1 MHISISSGYPDSD
14 ADDTVK
20 SDVPTPA
27 SSLPG
32 AGSGGGYSMSEEDKE
47 LRRYLDKAYIAPK
60 ERKMIPKKI
69 IDSSRPQKT
78 KDPCLKP
85 EYLIVDGYNI
95 IFAWD
100 ELKALAKV
108 NLDSAREA
116 LIEILENYQG
126 YRKCNVVA
134 VFDAYRV
141 KGGTDH
147 TEKIGD
153 LEVVFTGEG
162 ETADTYIERM
172 TYEMKKKYIV
182 RVASS
187 DTLEQMIATGN
198 DALRMSAEDLRKEI
212 ELANDEISAFLEEYT
227 RKNRTESINRIKL

>member
-1 MHISISSGYPDSD
+1 M
-14 ADDTVK
+14 
-20 SDVPTPA
+20 
-27 SSLPG
+27 
-32 AGSGGGYSMSEEDKE
+32 
-47 LRRYLDKAYIAPK
+47 
-60 ERKMIPKKI
+60 
-69 IDSSRPQKT
+69 
-78 KDPCLKP
+78 
-85 EYLIVDGYNI
+85 
-95 IFAWD
+95 
-100 ELKALAKV
+100 
-108 NLDSAREA
+108 
-116 LIEILENYQG
+116 
-126 YRKCNVVA
+126 A